1 MFPVLVPLLELKDVV
16 FLSLVFIGISFW
28 SGVIIA
34 KLAPNSDKTE
44 KYKLSLA
51 IITSSVFFNNWVI
64 SLGLLDTYVALG
76 SYTLLTM

>member
-44 KYKLSLA
+44 NLNCPGK
-51 IITSSVFFNNWVI
+51 
-64 SLGLLDTYVALG
+64 
-76 SYTLLTM
+76 